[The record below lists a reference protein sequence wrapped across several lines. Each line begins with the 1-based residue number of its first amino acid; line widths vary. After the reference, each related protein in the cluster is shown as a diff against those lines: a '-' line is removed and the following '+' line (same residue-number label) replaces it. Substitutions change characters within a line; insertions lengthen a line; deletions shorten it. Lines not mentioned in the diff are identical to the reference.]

1 MACDHKIRMVEARG
15 VEPLSEDRQRR
26 ASTCLAGDLGFR
38 FRPRPP
44 AGLER
49 SLAQCI
55 SPAAAEHQ
63 RQASPQSSPLPP
75 RGRQER
81 NVTALSG
88 ECQFLV
94 GCCCFRTFTSSR
106 SSACHPGVMIPV
118 EAGRP
123 LSFASSTK
131 ITPLLPAFKGGYIL
145 PLVRSPLRCARPSRN
160 TANSRAP
167 RMR

>member
-1 MACDHKIRMVEARG
+1 MRNVCHSRTSLPNNKAPESRDPGAVMVEARG

-55 SPAAAEHQ
+55 SPAAAEHR

-123 LSFASSTK
+123 L
-131 ITPLLPAFKGGYIL
+131 LLISL
-145 PLVRSPLRCARPSRN
+145 L
-160 TANSRAP
+160 
-167 RMR
+167 

>member
-1 MACDHKIRMVEARG
+1 MSLFPGRACPITRPLSPATQGPLMVEARG

-26 ASTCLAGDLGFR
+26 ASTCLAGDLGFS
-38 FRPRPP
+38 FRTRPP

-123 LSFASSTK
+123 LSFALFIK
-131 ITPLLPAFKGGYIL
+131 ITPIPPAFKVG
-145 PLVRSPLRCARPSRN
+145 
-160 TANSRAP
+160 
-167 RMR
+167 